1 MTVCVGCG
9 GQDHQ
14 ENTPPAQEGT
24 YDVVPTIFTDIT
36 GIPRDKTVMTVG
48 ESEIS
53 AELYFYWFC
62 YVSSSLEYNILQD
75 YSKYGMYASCVTEG
89 GKAVDWTG
97 NYAGLP
103 LIEYAKAQTE
113 STIKYYMAI
122 EELAAEKGADLTAE
136 DKADMDSAFR
146 SSVEEMGGQEA
157 FIEYLQVLGISKE
170 TFDRISAPSYL
181 YDNLL
186 EQVFTEGTDL
196 YLPTE
201 EYSKYGGYA
210 DHILIATQ
218 DMKTGEQFRP
228 EEAAKKYLLAE
239 DLLEQIRAAEDPV
252 KRFEE
257 LADEYSDD
265 PGRADNPTGFIYTKG
280 TMVPEFESAAA
291 VLAPGEISEIVQ
303 SDYGFHIILG
313 RDLLAALEEDESRK
327 TDFARAYLDETLVKK
342 RSSSAVAYDQC
353 LDDIDWDNFYADYIA
368 AADKIAG

>member
-1 MTVCVGCG
+1 MSMCVGCG
-9 GQDHQ
+9 GQEHQ
-14 ENTPPAQEGT
+14 ENTPPAQEGA

-122 EELAAEKGADLTAE
+122 EELAAEKGAGLTEE
-136 DKADMDSAFR
+136 DKADMDSVFQ
-146 SSVEEMGGQEA
+146 SSVEEMGGPEA
-157 FIEYLQVLGISKE
+157 FVNYLQVLGISKE

-196 YLPTE
+196 YLPAE
-201 EYSKYGGYA
+201 EYGSYGGYA

-218 DMKTGEQFRP
+218 DMKTGEQLRP

-239 DLLEQIRAAEDPV
+239 DLLAQIQAAEDPV

-265 PGRADNPTGFIYTKG
+265 PGREDNPTGFIYTKG
-280 TMVPEFESAAA
+280 AMVPEFEGAAA
-291 VLAPGEISEIVQ
+291 ALAPGEISEIVQ

-327 TDFARAYLDETLVKK
+327 ADFARAYLDETLVKK
-342 RSSSAVAYDQC
+342 RSSSAVVYDQC
-353 LDDIDWDNFYADYIA
+353 LDDIDWDSFYADYMA